1 MASPLDSVRPLI
13 EAAVAGLGMDL
24 FDARFFGSGSRSVL
38 RVTIDKAGGVT
49 VADCERVS
57 SAAGALL
64 DERDFFGGR
73 PYTLEV
79 SSPGIDRVLKTE
91 RDFFG
96 GRPYTLEVSSPG
108 IDRVLKTERDFARIA
123 GREAVLNLSVAVGGK
138 RAIRGV
144 IAGCEDGTITIDIG
158 TESVRVPLA
167 DVVSGREELRF
178 G

>member
-1 MASPLDSVRPLI
+1 MASPLDSVKPLI
-13 EAAVAGLGMDL
+13 EAAVAGSGAEL
-24 FDARFFGSGSRSVL
+24 FDARFFGAGGRSVL
-38 RVTIDKAGGVT
+38 RVTIDKAGGVA
-49 VADCERVS
+49 VSDCERVS
-57 SAAGALL
+57 SAVGALL

-91 RDFFG
+91 RDF
-96 GRPYTLEVSSPG
+96 S
-108 IDRVLKTERDFARIA
+108 RIV
-123 GREAVLNLSVAVGGK
+123 GREAVLNLAAGAEVGGK
-138 RAIRGV
+138 RTVRGV
-144 IAGCEDGTITIDIG
+144 VAGCGDGIITIDIG

>member
-13 EAAVAGLGMDL
+13 EAAVAGQGMEL

-38 RVTIDKAGGVT
+38 RITIDKAGGVT

-57 SAAGALL
+57 SAIGTLL
-64 DERDFFGGR
+64 DEQNFFGGR

-79 SSPGIDRVLKTE
+79 SSPGIDRL
-91 RDFFG
+91 
-96 GRPYTLEVSSPG
+96 
-108 IDRVLKTERDFARIA
+108 LKTERDFARIA
-123 GREAVLNLSVAVGGK
+123 GREAVLNLGAAAGGK
-138 RAIRGV
+138 RTIRGV
-144 IAGCEDGTITIDIG
+144 IAGCEDGTIIIDIG

-167 DVVSGREELRF
+167 DVVSGREELKF

>member
-13 EAAVAGLGMDL
+13 EAAVVGQGMEL

-57 SAAGALL
+57 SAIGTLL
-64 DERDFFGGR
+64 DEQNFFGGR

-79 SSPGIDRVLKTE
+79 SSPGIDRL
-91 RDFFG
+91 
-96 GRPYTLEVSSPG
+96 
-108 IDRVLKTERDFARIA
+108 LKTERDFARIA
-123 GREAVLNLSVAVGGK
+123 GREAVLNLGVAVGGK
-138 RAIRGV
+138 RTIRGV

-167 DVVSGREELRF
+167 DVVSGREELKF

>member
-13 EAAVAGLGMDL
+13 EAAAAGQGVEL

-38 RVTIDKAGGVT
+38 RVTIDKAGGVA
-49 VADCERVS
+49 VSDCERVS
-57 SAAGALL
+57 SAVGAVL
-64 DERDFFGGR
+64 D
-73 PYTLEV
+73 
-79 SSPGIDRVLKTE
+79 E

-108 IDRVLKTERDFARIA
+108 IDRVLKTERDFARIV
-123 GREAVLNLSVAVGGK
+123 GREAALNLAAGAAVGGK
-138 RAIRGV
+138 RTVRGV
-144 IAGCEDGTITIDIG
+144 IVGCEDGVITIDIG

>member
-1 MASPLDSVRPLI
+1 VRPLV
-13 EAAVAGLGMDL
+13 EAAAAGEGVEL

-57 SAAGALL
+57 SAVGALL

-79 SSPGIDRVLKTE
+79 SSPGIDRL
-91 RDFFG
+91 
-96 GRPYTLEVSSPG
+96 
-108 IDRVLKTERDFARIA
+108 LKTERDFARIA
-123 GREAVLNLSVAVGGK
+123 GREAVLNLGVAVGGK
-138 RAIRGV
+138 RTIRGV
-144 IAGCEDGTITIDIG
+144 IAGCEDGTVTIDIG
-158 TESVRVPLA
+158 TESVRIPLA
-167 DVVSGREELRF
+167 DVVGGREELRF

>member
-13 EAAVAGLGMDL
+13 EAAAAGQGVEL

-38 RVTIDKAGGVT
+38 RVTIDKAGGVA
-49 VADCERVS
+49 VSDCERVS
-57 SAAGALL
+57 SAVGAVL
-64 DERDFFGGR
+64 DERDFF
-73 PYTLEV
+73 
-79 SSPGIDRVLKTE
+79 D
-91 RDFFG
+91 

-108 IDRVLKTERDFARIA
+108 IDRVLKTERDFARIV
-123 GREAVLNLSVAVGGK
+123 GREAVLNLAAGASAGGK
-138 RAIRGV
+138 RTVRGV
-144 IAGCEDGTITIDIG
+144 IAGCEDGVITIDIG

>member
-24 FDARFFGSGSRSVL
+24 FDARFFGSGSRSIL

-57 SAAGALL
+57 SAVGAVL

-79 SSPGIDRVLKTE
+79 SSPGIDRA
-91 RDFFG
+91 
-96 GRPYTLEVSSPG
+96 
-108 IDRVLKTERDFARIA
+108 LKTERDFARIA
-123 GREAVLNLSVAVGGK
+123 GREAVLNLGVAVGGK
-138 RAIRGV
+138 RTVRGV
-144 IAGCEDGTITIDIG
+144 IAGCENGAVIIDIG
-158 TESVRVPLA
+158 TESLRIPLA

>member
-1 MASPLDSVRPLI
+1 MASPLDSVRPHI

-57 SAAGALL
+57 SAVGALL
-64 DERDFFGGR
+64 DERDFFDGR

-79 SSPGIDRVLKTE
+79 SSPGIDRL
-91 RDFFG
+91 
-96 GRPYTLEVSSPG
+96 
-108 IDRVLKTERDFARIA
+108 LKTERDFARIA

-138 RAIRGV
+138 RTVRGV
-144 IAGCEDGTITIDIG
+144 IVSCEDGTVTIDIG
-158 TESVRVPLA
+158 AESVRVPLA